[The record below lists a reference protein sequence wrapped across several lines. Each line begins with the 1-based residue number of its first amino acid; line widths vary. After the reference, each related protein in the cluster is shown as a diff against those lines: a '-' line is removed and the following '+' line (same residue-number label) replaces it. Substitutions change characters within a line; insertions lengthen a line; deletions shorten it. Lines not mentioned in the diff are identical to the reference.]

1 MNEFRIVRTKP
12 GEVIP
17 YETVFEENTRLRT
30 GVPEKLG
37 KVERDAYD
45 TAVYGNGKTY
55 HKYAYV
61 YLPWCY
67 DAQDKARKYN
77 VFLTEAGTAAA
88 EDVKNAPQDSVFD
101 VLSDEEK
108 EALNALLAKVIALNP
123 ELTEYDEEPMG
134 KGPHHPHRRKGP
146 PHGFLRQHR

>member
-1 MNEFRIVRTKP
+1 MNGFRIVRTKP

-37 KVERDAYD
+37 KVERVAYD
-45 TAVYGNGKTY
+45 TAVYGNGITY

-77 VFLTEAGTAAA
+77 VFYFQHGNTCCPEMFAVGGNQYMFDMLF
-88 EDVKNAPQDSVFD
+88 DSGKLDACIIVFVTYNMD
-101 VLSDEEK
+101 
-108 EALNALLAKVIALNP
+108 P
-123 ELTEYDEEPMG
+123 
-134 KGPHHPHRRKGP
+134 
-146 PHGFLRQHR
+146 